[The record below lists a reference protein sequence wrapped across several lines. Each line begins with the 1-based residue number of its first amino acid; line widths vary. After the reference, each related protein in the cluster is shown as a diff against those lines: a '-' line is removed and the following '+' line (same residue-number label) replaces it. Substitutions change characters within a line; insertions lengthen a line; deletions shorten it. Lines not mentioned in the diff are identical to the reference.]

1 MPPTAPLS
9 SRPPCSTT
17 LEAFHAPRT
26 IDEALGCLA
35 GGGAAFLAGGT
46 SLMPARSCV
55 NAGAQPVAPR
65 AFIDLN
71 GVEELSGLA
80 RGPRGLTVRPMTRCR
95 ALAAT
100 SGLHGALQAVGD
112 AAAALGDRQ
121 LRNAATIGGGLCW
134 NAVASCMPAVCLCL
148 GATLVLASAAGGTRA
163 VPIDAF
169 LTGPDETVRQDD
181 ELLVEIIFPPPKYRG
196 VGSAYRKH
204 GATPDS
210 ATPDDATPGGPP
222 VVGVA
227 AAVEIDEAGRCTG
240 ARFAVGGLAP
250 TARRFDE
257 IDDLLRGRPGGRAV
271 FAETA
276 AAAADAIEAQSDAAA
291 SGERRKALIR
301 TLGRDALAA
310 ACARA
315 AKR

>member
-1 MPPTAPLS
+1 MEPAPI
-9 SRPPCSTT
+9 
-17 LEAFHAPRT
+17 EAFYAPKT

-35 GGGAAFLAGGT
+35 EAGAAFLAGGT

-55 NAGAQPVAPR
+55 NEGARPAAPR
-65 AFIDLN
+65 ALIDLN
-71 GVEELSGLA
+71 EVEELSGLA
-80 RGPRGLTVRPMTRCR
+80 RGPRGLTVRPMTRYR

-121 LRNAATIGGGLCW
+121 LRNAATIGGGLCG

-169 LTGPDETVRQDD
+169 LTGPGETARRDD
-181 ELLVEIIFPPPKYRG
+181 ELLVEIVFPPPKYRG

-204 GATPDS
+204 SVTLDGV
-210 ATPDDATPGGPP
+210 TPGGPP

-240 ARFAVGGLAP
+240 ARFAVGGIAP
-250 TARRFDE
+250 TARRFNE

-271 FAETA
+271 FAEAA
-276 AAAADAIEAQSDAAA
+276 AAAADAIEAQSDTAA
-291 SGERRKALIR
+291 SAARRKALIR
-301 TLGRDALAA
+301 ILGRDALAA

>member
-1 MPPTAPLS
+1 MEPAPI
-9 SRPPCSTT
+9 
-17 LEAFHAPRT
+17 EAFYAPKT
-26 IDEALGCLA
+26 IDEALECLA
-35 GGGAAFLAGGT
+35 EAGAAFLAGGT

-55 NAGAQPVAPR
+55 NEGARPVAPR
-65 AFIDLN
+65 ALIDLN
-71 GVEELSGLA
+71 EVEELSGLA
-80 RGPRGLTVRPMTRCR
+80 RGPRGLTVRPMTRYR

-121 LRNAATIGGGLCW
+121 LRNAATIGGGLCG

-169 LTGPDETVRQDD
+169 LTGPGETARRDD
-181 ELLVEIIFPPPKYRG
+181 ELLVEIVFPPLKYRG

-204 GATPDS
+204 GVTLDGV
-210 ATPDDATPGGPP
+210 TPGGPP

-240 ARFAVGGLAP
+240 ARFAVGGIAP

-257 IDDLLRGRPGGRAV
+257 IDDLLRGRPGGRAA
-271 FAETA
+271 FAEAA

-291 SGERRKALIR
+291 SAARRKALIR

-315 AKR
+315 AR

>member
-1 MPPTAPLS
+1 
-9 SRPPCSTT
+9 
-17 LEAFHAPRT
+17 
-26 IDEALGCLA
+26 
-35 GGGAAFLAGGT
+35 
-46 SLMPARSCV
+46 
-55 NAGAQPVAPR
+55 
-65 AFIDLN
+65 
-71 GVEELSGLA
+71 
-80 RGPRGLTVRPMTRCR
+80 MTRCR

-169 LTGPDETVRQDD
+169 LTGPGETARRDD
-181 ELLVEIIFPPPKYRG
+181 ELLVEIVFPPPKYRG

-204 GATPDS
+204 GATPDGV
-210 ATPDDATPGGPP
+210 TPDGPP

-227 AAVEIDEAGRCTG
+227 AAVEIDESGRCTG

-271 FAETA
+271 FAEAA

-291 SGERRKALIR
+291 SGARRKALIR

>member
-1 MPPTAPLS
+1 MEPAPI
-9 SRPPCSTT
+9 
-17 LEAFHAPRT
+17 EAFYAPRT
-26 IDEALGCLA
+26 IDEALECLA
-35 GGGAAFLAGGT
+35 EAGAAFLAGGT

-55 NAGAQPVAPR
+55 NEGARPVAPR
-65 AFIDLN
+65 ALIDLN
-71 GVEELSGLA
+71 EVEELSGLA

-121 LRNAATIGGGLCW
+121 LRNAATIGGGLCG

-169 LTGPDETVRQDD
+169 LTGPGETARRDD

-204 GATPDS
+204 S
-210 ATPDDATPGGPP
+210 VTPGGPP

-240 ARFAVGGLAP
+240 ARFTVGGIAP
-250 TARRFDE
+250 TAWRFNE
-257 IDDLLRGRPGGRAV
+257 IDDLLRSQPGGRAV
-271 FAETA
+271 FAEAA

-291 SGERRKALIR
+291 SAAHRKALIR